1 MPDLTGT
8 ADAGY
13 RAGKDFLKAG
23 DLADA
28 RDHLTAM
35 IAAWPDDAR
44 FHALLAFV
52 YDREGNTAAGLNA
65 LIAALEIDDSVA
77 ARWQEL
83 WAYMRR
89 AALTPDRRRLLGL
102 LARALQRDGI
112 DHSDAERESQAQ
124 ILTMFR
130 RHPSPADM
138 ARWASAEPNGSGDD
152 PDGERDFLLVFLEH
166 APTTDCA
173 LEGQLT
179 ALRRALLTLVSTTAG
194 HPAILE
200 LTSALA
206 IHCFR
211 QEYVFS
217 ESDTEAALVEA
228 LLQAT
233 SARDPIRI
241 AMAAAYR
248 PLHSQAWARDLPQAF
263 AHHSSSRFARLLK
276 AQIRD
281 HAQEAALRGMIP
293 PLTPIGAG
301 VSQAVR
307 AQYEENPYPRWHYL
321 ATPRV
326 ETAAPKAIRRILIAG
341 GGTGR
346 QACVYAKAWP
356 SADIWA
362 VDLSLSSLAYGARMA
377 KEYGFNNIRF
387 FHGDILQLGD
397 VNAQFERIVC
407 DGVLHHLGDPER
419 GLNLL
424 RDKLTPGG
432 RLQLSVYAA
441 TGRVAILAGIALRQR
456 LGLPPT
462 LAGIRKVREAI
473 LALPPEDMA
482 ASITR
487 YRDFFFTS
495 ECRDL
500 LFHVQERTYT
510 LNQLD
515 ALLARARLKVM
526 QLTLPENGA
535 ALYRGQNPHGD
546 PDRDLAGW
554 AEIEKEH
561 IDLFG
566 PMYACN
572 LALAD

>member
-1 MPDLTGT
+1 LQDLTGS

-13 RAGKDFLKAG
+13 RASKDILKAG
-23 DLADA
+23 DLAGA
-28 RDHLTAM
+28 GAHLTAM
-35 IAAWPDDAR
+35 IAAWPDDSR
-44 FHALLAFV
+44 FRSLLAFV
-52 YDREGNTAAGLNA
+52 YDRQGNTAAALKA

-89 AALTPDRRRLLGL
+89 TGLAPDRRRLLSL
-102 LARALQRDGI
+102 LGRALQRDGI
-112 DHSDAERESQAQ
+112 DHRDAEREGQAQ
-124 ILTMFR
+124 VLSMLKR
-130 RHPSPADM
+130 QDSPTDM
-138 ARWASAEPNGSGDD
+138 ARWALAGPDDSGAD
-152 PDGERDFLLVFLEH
+152 PDGEREFLLVFLEH
-166 APTTDCA
+166 APTTDSA
-173 LEGQLT
+173 LETLLT
-179 ALRRALLTLVSTTAG
+179 ALRRTLLELAAAGRPALL
-194 HPAILE
+194 E
-200 LTSALA
+200 LASALA
-206 IHCFR
+206 MHCFR
-211 QEYVFS
+211 HEYVFS
-217 ESDTEAALVEA
+217 ESDAEAIAVEA
-228 LLQAT
+228 LLQAG
-233 SARDPIRI
+233 AALDPVRI

-248 PLHSQAWARDLPQAF
+248 PLHGLDWTHDLPLVF
-263 AHHSSSRFARLLK
+263 AQHPSGRFARLLK

-281 HAQEAALRGMIP
+281 PAEEAALRGSIP

-321 ATPRV
+321 ATPRG
-326 ETAAPKAIRRILIAG
+326 EATGPQAMRRILIAG

-346 QACVYAKAWP
+346 QACAYAKAWP
-356 SADIWA
+356 SADVWT

-377 KEYGFNNIRF
+377 KEYRFKNIRF

-397 VNAQFERIVC
+397 VDAQFERIVC
-407 DGVLHHLGDPER
+407 DGVLHHLGDPEH

-424 RDKLTPGG
+424 RDKLAPGG

-462 LAGIRKVREAI
+462 VAGIRKVREAI
-473 LALPPEDMA
+473 LALPPDDTA
-482 ASITR
+482 AAVTR
-487 YRDFFFTS
+487 YHDFFFTS

-515 ALLARARLKVM
+515 ALFARARLKVL

-535 ALYRGQNPHGD
+535 ALYRARNPQGD

-554 AEIEKEH
+554 AEIEKGH
-561 IDLFG
+561 TDLFG